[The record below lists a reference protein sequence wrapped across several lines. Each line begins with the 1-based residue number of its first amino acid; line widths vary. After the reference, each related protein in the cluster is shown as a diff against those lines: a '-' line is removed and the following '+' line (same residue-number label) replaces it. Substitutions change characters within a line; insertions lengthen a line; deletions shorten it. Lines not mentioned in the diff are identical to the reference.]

1 MTKQVALICDEIQAI
16 DAYGHTVATVHVL
29 SSLAFPGQFAPFSH
43 WRVLICTPLPHV
55 TGHACHWPQL
65 PHASEK
71 L

>member
-43 WRVLICTPLPHV
+43 
-55 TGHACHWPQL
+55 
-65 PHASEK
+65 
-71 L
+71 